1 MSQKIQYATVIF
13 PDHVYEEIQLLQ
25 KELSHKDDK
34 IWNISDTTK
43 LLLQFCLEENDGVYA
58 QNYSFLREY
67 TYEKESF
74 LKDFTSSVLRSIYVT
89 DYETIFWLGDVWS
102 TGTLPP
108 LSALFWAQLSIII
121 LEFI

>member
-1 MSQKIQYATVIF
+1 MSQKIQCATVIF

-89 DYETIFWLGDVWS
+89 DYETIF
-102 TGTLPP
+102 
-108 LSALFWAQLSIII
+108 
-121 LEFI
+121 